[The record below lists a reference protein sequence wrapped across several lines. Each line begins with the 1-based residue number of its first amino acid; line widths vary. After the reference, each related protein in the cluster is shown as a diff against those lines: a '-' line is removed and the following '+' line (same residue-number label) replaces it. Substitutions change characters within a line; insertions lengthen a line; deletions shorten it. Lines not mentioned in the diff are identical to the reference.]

1 MEVRIK
7 NLKHIKIIKDEHEN
21 AGNFE
26 KVVQMKDE
34 MWAIFCS
41 SKFDVVCKLDF

>member
-1 MEVRIK
+1 MEVTIE
-7 NLKHIKIIKDEHEN
+7 NLKHIKVIKDEHKMRQIV
-21 AGNFE
+21 E
-26 KVVQMKDE
+26 KVVQMRDE